1 MAVQDFG
8 SALLGGFQCAMA
20 LGQQR
25 RENVFKQTELEQQNR
40 RLGIAAEELEL
51 GERRLLE
58 NTRQFDEAL
67 KRTDKELDQGQQ
79 RIDVSRQ
86 TVAVA

>member
-1 MAVQDFG
+1 MAVQDFC
-8 SALLGGFQCAMA
+8 SALLGGFQGAMA

-51 GERRLLE
+51 GERRL
-58 NTRQFDEAL
+58 A
-67 KRTDKELDQGQQ
+67 
-79 RIDVSRQ
+79 
-86 TVAVA
+86 